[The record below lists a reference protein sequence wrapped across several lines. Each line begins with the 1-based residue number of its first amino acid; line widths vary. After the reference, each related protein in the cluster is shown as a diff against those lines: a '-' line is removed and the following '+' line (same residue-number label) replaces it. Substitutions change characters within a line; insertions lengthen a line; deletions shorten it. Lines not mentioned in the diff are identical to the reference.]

1 MRPERLWLLGGA
13 LTAIVLLAF
22 GYYFVIA
29 PRYQEAEDLRTLAND
44 TTVEVA
50 KLRSQIADLDNQN
63 KRIEEY
69 RTQLT
74 ADLAALPETDS
85 VAALLREVQS
95 AGELSGITVS
105 GVSVGTATE
114 VNAKGPLTV
123 HALPISL
130 TAAGPAAKVNPFLDQ
145 LQQAQPRALLVSSM
159 NVAGAVGDRIT
170 MTLTVQAFYATG
182 K

>member
-22 GYYFVIA
+22 SYYFVIA
-29 PRYQEAEDLRTLAND
+29 PRYQEAEDLKALADD

-50 KLRSQIADLDNQN
+50 KLRSQIADLDTQN

-74 ADLAALPETDS
+74 AELAALPETDS
-85 VAALLREVQS
+85 VAALLREVQT

-105 GVSVGTATE
+105 GITVGSAAE
-114 VNAKGPLTV
+114 VDAGGPLTV

-130 TAAGPAAKVNPFLDQ
+130 TAAGPSAKLNPFLDQ
-145 LQQAQPRALLVSSM
+145 LQKTQPRALLINSM
-159 NVAGAVGDRIT
+159 NVAATTGDRTT